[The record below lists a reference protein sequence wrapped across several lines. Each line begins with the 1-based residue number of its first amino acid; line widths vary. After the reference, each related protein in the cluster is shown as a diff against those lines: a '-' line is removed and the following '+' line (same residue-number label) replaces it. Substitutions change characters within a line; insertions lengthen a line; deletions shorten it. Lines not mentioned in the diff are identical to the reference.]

1 MRKEGQSSLSLT
13 IDLSAKDAASRYTLK
28 MGGWQNTMFFENI
41 KLALSSM
48 FSNKMRTFLSLLG
61 IVIGVGSVVA
71 ILNLGESANQSITAT
86 MQVGGIDMVNVMPLG
101 ISRESEQFNEEF
113 SNSFAKNVDGISMVL
128 PTVSSNA
135 NIRYGKEIMNASI
148 TGVTSDYF
156 NRSNLEL
163 LDGEFFSPEDNIT
176 RRQVVVLGHDL
187 AEDLFPT
194 GGAVGNYISIFRS
207 QAKKYLVVGVL
218 DEKDT
223 TIGSSYNNVAFI
235 PFNTYD
241 QRFRR
246 VETVSSYIIKVKEGY
261 SSIDVADDIESYLGS
276 LTDEGYIVYSPAQIV
291 EMAGDVT
298 TIFSSFLAAI
308 AAISLVVGGIGI
320 MNIMLVSVIERTR
333 EIGIRKA
340 LGATPKT
347 IRGQFLVESITLTIF
362 GGIIGIIFG
371 GFVSYVIVNAAGWK
385 LAFSWSAVALAL
397 GFSTL
402 VGVFFG
408 WYPAMKA
415 SKLDPIA
422 ALSYE

>member
-1 MRKEGQSSLSLT
+1 M
-13 IDLSAKDAASRYTLK
+13 
-28 MGGWQNTMFFENI
+28 
-41 KLALSSM
+41 
-48 FSNKMRTFLSLLG
+48 
-61 IVIGVGSVVA
+61 
-71 ILNLGESANQSITAT
+71 
-86 MQVGGIDMVNVMPLG
+86 
-101 ISRESEQFNEEF
+101 
-113 SNSFAKNVDGISMVL
+113 
-128 PTVSSNA
+128 
-135 NIRYGKEIMNASI
+135 
-148 TGVTSDYF
+148 
-156 NRSNLEL
+156 
-163 LDGEFFSPEDNIT
+163 
-176 RRQVVVLGHDL
+176 LGHDL
-187 AEDLFPT
+187 AEDLCPT

>member
-1 MRKEGQSSLSLT
+1 
-13 IDLSAKDAASRYTLK
+13 
-28 MGGWQNTMFFENI
+28 MFFENI

-86 MQVGGIDMVNVMPLG
+86 MQIGGIDMVNVMPLG

-156 NRSNLEL
+156 KGSNLEL

-246 VETVSSYIIKVKEGY
+246 VETVSSYIIKVKDGY

>member
-1 MRKEGQSSLSLT
+1 
-13 IDLSAKDAASRYTLK
+13 
-28 MGGWQNTMFFENI
+28 MFFENI

-48 FSNKMRTFLSLLG
+48 FANKMRTFLSLLG

-71 ILNLGESANQSITAT
+71 ILNLGESASASISDS
-86 MQVGGIDMVNVMPLG
+86 MQVGGIDMVNVMPIG
-101 ISRESEQFNEEF
+101 SNRETAILDEEF
-113 SNSFAKNVDGISMVL
+113 SQNFVKNVEGISVVL
-128 PTVSSNA
+128 PTVSSSA
-135 NIRYGKEIMNASI
+135 TVRYGQEIMTSSI

-156 NRSNLEL
+156 EENNLEL
-163 LDGEFFSPEDNIT
+163 LDGRFFSAEDNIT
-176 RRQVVVLGHDL
+176 RRQVVVLGHDI

-194 GGAVGNYISIFRS
+194 GGAVGNYISIFRN

-223 TIGSSYNNVAFI
+223 TIGSSYNNVLFI
-235 PFNTYD
+235 PYNTYD
-241 QRFRR
+241 QRFRS
-246 VETVSSYIIKVKEGY
+246 VSQVSSYIIKVSEGY
-261 SSIDVADDIESYLGS
+261 NSIDVSNKVEDYLDTVVGS
-276 LTDEGYIVYSPAQIV
+276 SNYTVYSPAQIV
-291 EMAGDVT
+291 EMAGEVT
-298 TIFSSFLAAI
+298 TIFTSFLAAI

-347 IRGQFLVESITLTIF
+347 IRGQFLVEAITLTLF

-371 GFVSYVIVNAAGWK
+371 GFVSYVIVNAAGWA
-385 LAFSWSAVALAL
+385 LTFSWTAVVLAL

>member
-1 MRKEGQSSLSLT
+1 
-13 IDLSAKDAASRYTLK
+13 
-28 MGGWQNTMFFENI
+28 MFFENI

-48 FSNKMRTFLSLLG
+48 FANKMRTFLSLLG

-71 ILNLGESANQSITAT
+71 ILNLGESASASISDS
-86 MQVGGIDMVNVMPLG
+86 MQVGGIDMVNVMPIG
-101 ISRESEQFNEEF
+101 SNRETAILDEEF
-113 SNSFAKNVDGISMVL
+113 SQNFVKNVEGISVVL
-128 PTVSSNA
+128 PTVSSSA
-135 NIRYGKEIMNASI
+135 TVRYGQEIMTSSI

-156 NRSNLEL
+156 EENNLEL
-163 LDGEFFSPEDNIT
+163 LDGRFFSVEDNIT
-176 RRQVVVLGHDL
+176 RRQVVVLGHDI

-194 GGAVGNYISIFRS
+194 GGAVGNYISIFRN

-223 TIGSSYNNVAFI
+223 TIGSSYNNVLFI
-235 PFNTYD
+235 PYNTYD
-241 QRFRR
+241 QRFRS
-246 VETVSSYIIKVKEGY
+246 VSQVSSYIIKVADGY
-261 SSIDVADDIESYLGS
+261 NSIDVSNKVEDYLDTVVGS
-276 LTDEGYIVYSPAQIV
+276 SNYTVYSPAQIV
-291 EMAGDVT
+291 EMASEVT
-298 TIFSSFLAAI
+298 TIFTSFLAAI

-347 IRGQFLVESITLTIF
+347 IRGQFLVEAITLTLF

-371 GFVSYVIVNAAGWK
+371 GFVSYVIANAAGWA
-385 LAFSWSAVALAL
+385 LTFSWTAVVLAL

>member
-156 NRSNLEL
+156 NGSNLEL

-246 VETVSSYIIKVKEGY
+246 VETVSSYIIKVKDGY

>member
-1 MRKEGQSSLSLT
+1 
-13 IDLSAKDAASRYTLK
+13 
-28 MGGWQNTMFFENI
+28 MFFENI

-48 FSNKMRTFLSLLG
+48 FANKMRTFLSLLG

-71 ILNLGESANQSITAT
+71 ILNLGESANRSITQS
-86 MQVGGIDMVNVMPLG
+86 MQVGGIDMINVLPFG
-101 ISRESEQFNEEF
+101 STRENSMFDEEF
-113 SNSFAKNVDGISMVL
+113 SQSFSKNVDGITIAL

-135 NIRYGKEIMNASI
+135 NIRYGQEILNVSI

-156 NRSNLEL
+156 AANNLEL
-163 LDGEFFSPEDNIT
+163 LDGNFFSPEDNIT
-176 RRQVVVLGHDL
+176 RRQVVVLGHDV
-187 AEDLFPT
+187 AEEMFPT
-194 GGAVGNYISIFRS
+194 GGAVGNYISIFRN
-207 QAKKYLVVGVL
+207 QAKKYLIVGVL

-223 TIGSSYNNVAFI
+223 TIGSSYNNVVFI

-241 QRFRR
+241 QRFRNI
-246 VETVSSYIIKVKEGY
+246 TQVSSYIIKVAEGY
-261 SSIDVADDIESYLGS
+261 SAINVADDVEAYLDTVIGDDGNY
-276 LTDEGYIVYSPAQIV
+276 TVYSPAQIV
-291 EMAGDVT
+291 EMADEVT
-298 TIFSSFLAAI
+298 TIFTSFLAAI

-320 MNIMLVSVIERTR
+320 MNIMLVSVIERTK

-347 IRGQFLVESITLTIF
+347 IRGQFLVEAITLTIF

-371 GFVSYVIVNAAGWK
+371 GFVSYVIVNAAGWT
-385 LAFSWSAVALAL
+385 LSFSWTAVALSL
-397 GFSTL
+397 SFSTL

>member
-1 MRKEGQSSLSLT
+1 
-13 IDLSAKDAASRYTLK
+13 
-28 MGGWQNTMFFENI
+28 MFFENI

>member
-1 MRKEGQSSLSLT
+1 
-13 IDLSAKDAASRYTLK
+13 
-28 MGGWQNTMFFENI
+28 MFFENI

-48 FSNKMRTFLSLLG
+48 FANKMRTFLSLLG

-71 ILNLGESANQSITAT
+71 ILNLGESASASISDS
-86 MQVGGIDMVNVMPLG
+86 MQVGGIDMVNVMPIG
-101 ISRESEQFNEEF
+101 SNRETAILDEEF
-113 SNSFAKNVDGISMVL
+113 SQNFVKNVEGISVVL
-128 PTVSSNA
+128 PTVSSSA
-135 NIRYGKEIMNASI
+135 TVRYGQEIMTSSI

-156 NRSNLEL
+156 EENNLEL
-163 LDGEFFSPEDNIT
+163 LDGRFFSAEDNIT
-176 RRQVVVLGHDL
+176 RRQVVVLGHDI

-194 GGAVGNYISIFRS
+194 GGAVGNYISIFRN

-223 TIGSSYNNVAFI
+223 TIGSSYNNVLFI
-235 PFNTYD
+235 PYNTYD
-241 QRFRR
+241 QRFRS
-246 VETVSSYIIKVKEGY
+246 VSQVSSYIIKVSEGY
-261 SSIDVADDIESYLGS
+261 NSIDVSNKVEDYLDTVVGS
-276 LTDEGYIVYSPAQIV
+276 SNYTVYSPAQIV
-291 EMAGDVT
+291 EMAGEVT
-298 TIFSSFLAAI
+298 TIFTSFLAAI

-347 IRGQFLVESITLTIF
+347 IRGQFLVEAITLTLF

-371 GFVSYVIVNAAGWK
+371 GFVSYVIVNAAGWA
-385 LAFSWSAVALAL
+385 LTFSWTAVILAL

>member
-1 MRKEGQSSLSLT
+1 
-13 IDLSAKDAASRYTLK
+13 
-28 MGGWQNTMFFENI
+28 MFFENI

-156 NRSNLEL
+156 KGSNLEL

>member
-1 MRKEGQSSLSLT
+1 
-13 IDLSAKDAASRYTLK
+13 
-28 MGGWQNTMFFENI
+28 MFFENI

-48 FSNKMRTFLSLLG
+48 FANKMRTFLSLLG

-71 ILNLGESANQSITAT
+71 ILNLGESASASISDS

-101 ISRESEQFNEEF
+101 SNRETAILDEEF
-113 SNSFAKNVDGISMVL
+113 AQNFVKNVEGISVVL
-128 PTVSSNA
+128 PTVSSSA
-135 NIRYGKEIMNASI
+135 TVRYGQEIMTSSI

-156 NRSNLEL
+156 EENNLEL
-163 LDGEFFSPEDNIT
+163 LDGRFFSAEDNIT
-176 RRQVVVLGHDL
+176 RRQVVVLGHDI

-194 GGAVGNYISIFRS
+194 GGAVGNYISIFRN

-223 TIGSSYNNVAFI
+223 TIGSSYNNVLFI
-235 PFNTYD
+235 PYNTYD
-241 QRFRR
+241 QRFRS
-246 VETVSSYIIKVKEGY
+246 VSQVSSYIIKVSEGY
-261 SSIDVADDIESYLGS
+261 NSIDVSNKVEDYLDNVVGS
-276 LTDEGYIVYSPAQIV
+276 SNYTVYSPAQIV
-291 EMAGDVT
+291 EMAGEVT
-298 TIFSSFLAAI
+298 TIFTSFLAAI

-347 IRGQFLVESITLTIF
+347 IRGQFLVEAITLTLF

-371 GFVSYVIVNAAGWK
+371 GFVSYVIVNAAGWA
-385 LAFSWSAVALAL
+385 LTFSWTAVVLAL

>member
-1 MRKEGQSSLSLT
+1 
-13 IDLSAKDAASRYTLK
+13 
-28 MGGWQNTMFFENI
+28 MFFENI

-48 FSNKMRTFLSLLG
+48 FANKMRTFLSLLG

-71 ILNLGESANQSITAT
+71 ILNLGESANRSITQS
-86 MQVGGIDMVNVMPLG
+86 MQVGGIDMINVLPFG
-101 ISRESEQFNEEF
+101 STRENSMFDEEF
-113 SNSFAKNVDGISMVL
+113 SQSFSKNVDGITIAL

-135 NIRYGKEIMNASI
+135 NIRYGQEILNVSI

-156 NRSNLEL
+156 AANNLEL
-163 LDGEFFSPEDNIT
+163 LDGNFFSPEDNIT
-176 RRQVVVLGHDL
+176 RRQVVVLGHDV
-187 AEDLFPT
+187 AEEMFPT
-194 GGAVGNYISIFRS
+194 GGAVGNYISIFRN
-207 QAKKYLVVGVL
+207 QAKKYLIVGVL

-223 TIGSSYNNVAFI
+223 TIGSSYNNVVFI

-241 QRFRR
+241 QRFRNI
-246 VETVSSYIIKVKEGY
+246 TQVSSYIIKVAEGY
-261 SSIDVADDIESYLGS
+261 SAINVADDVEAYLDTVIGDDGDY
-276 LTDEGYIVYSPAQIV
+276 TVYSPAQIV
-291 EMAGDVT
+291 EMADEVT
-298 TIFSSFLAAI
+298 TIFTSFLAAI

-320 MNIMLVSVIERTR
+320 MNIMLVSVIERTK

-347 IRGQFLVESITLTIF
+347 IRGQFLVEAITLTIF

-371 GFVSYVIVNAAGWK
+371 GFVSYVIVNAAGWT
-385 LAFSWSAVALAL
+385 LSFSWTAVALSL
-397 GFSTL
+397 SFSTL

>member
-1 MRKEGQSSLSLT
+1 
-13 IDLSAKDAASRYTLK
+13 
-28 MGGWQNTMFFENI
+28 MFFENI

-48 FSNKMRTFLSLLG
+48 FANKMRTFLSLLG

-71 ILNLGESANQSITAT
+71 ILNLGESASASISDS
-86 MQVGGIDMVNVMPLG
+86 MQVGGIDMVNVIPIG
-101 ISRESEQFNEEF
+101 ANRETAILDEEF
-113 SNSFAKNVDGISMVL
+113 SQNFVKNVEGISVVL
-128 PTVSSNA
+128 PTVSSSA
-135 NIRYGKEIMNASI
+135 TVRYGQEIMTSSI

-156 NRSNLEL
+156 EENNLEL
-163 LDGEFFSPEDNIT
+163 LDGRFFSAEDNIT
-176 RRQVVVLGHDL
+176 RRQVVVLGHDI

-194 GGAVGNYISIFRS
+194 GGAVGNYISIFRN

-223 TIGSSYNNVAFI
+223 TIGSSYNNVLFI
-235 PFNTYD
+235 PYNTYD
-241 QRFRR
+241 QRFRS
-246 VETVSSYIIKVKEGY
+246 VSQVSSYIIKVSEGY
-261 SSIDVADDIESYLGS
+261 NSIDVSNKVEDYLDTVVGS
-276 LTDEGYIVYSPAQIV
+276 SNYTVYSPAQIV
-291 EMAGDVT
+291 EMAGEVT
-298 TIFSSFLAAI
+298 TIFTSFLAAI

-347 IRGQFLVESITLTIF
+347 IRGQFLVEAITLTLF

-371 GFVSYVIVNAAGWK
+371 GFVSYVIVNAAGWA
-385 LAFSWSAVALAL
+385 LTFSWTAVVLAL

>member
-1 MRKEGQSSLSLT
+1 
-13 IDLSAKDAASRYTLK
+13 
-28 MGGWQNTMFFENI
+28 MFFENI

-48 FSNKMRTFLSLLG
+48 FANKMRTFLSLLG

-71 ILNLGESANQSITAT
+71 ILNLGESASASISDS
-86 MQVGGIDMVNVMPLG
+86 MQVGGIDMVNVIPMG
-101 ISRESEQFNEEF
+101 SNRETAILDEEF
-113 SNSFAKNVDGISMVL
+113 SQNFVKNVEGISVVL
-128 PTVSSNA
+128 PTVSSSA
-135 NIRYGKEIMNASI
+135 TVRYGQEIMTSSI

-156 NRSNLEL
+156 EENNLEL
-163 LDGEFFSPEDNIT
+163 LDGRFFSAEDNIT
-176 RRQVVVLGHDL
+176 RRQVVVLGHDI

-194 GGAVGNYISIFRS
+194 GGAVGNYISIFRN

-223 TIGSSYNNVAFI
+223 TIGSSYNNVLFI
-235 PFNTYD
+235 PYNTYD
-241 QRFRR
+241 QRFRS
-246 VETVSSYIIKVKEGY
+246 VSQVSSYIIKVSEGY
-261 SSIDVADDIESYLGS
+261 NSIDVSNKVEDYLDTVVGS
-276 LTDEGYIVYSPAQIV
+276 SNYTVYSPAQIV
-291 EMAGDVT
+291 EMAGEVT
-298 TIFSSFLAAI
+298 TIFTSFLAAI

-347 IRGQFLVESITLTIF
+347 IRGQFLVEAITLTLF

-371 GFVSYVIVNAAGWK
+371 GFVSYVIVNAAGWA
-385 LAFSWSAVALAL
+385 LTFSWTAVVLAL

>member
-1 MRKEGQSSLSLT
+1 
-13 IDLSAKDAASRYTLK
+13 
-28 MGGWQNTMFFENI
+28 MFFENI

-48 FSNKMRTFLSLLG
+48 FANKMRTFLSLLG

-71 ILNLGESANQSITAT
+71 ILNLGESASASISDS
-86 MQVGGIDMVNVMPLG
+86 MQVGGIDMVNVMPIG
-101 ISRESEQFNEEF
+101 SNRETAILDEEF
-113 SNSFAKNVDGISMVL
+113 SQNFVKNVEGISVVL
-128 PTVSSNA
+128 PTVSSSA
-135 NIRYGKEIMNASI
+135 TVRYGQEIMTSSI

-156 NRSNLEL
+156 EENNLEL
-163 LDGEFFSPEDNIT
+163 LDGRFFSAEDNIT
-176 RRQVVVLGHDL
+176 RRQVVVLGHDI

-194 GGAVGNYISIFRS
+194 GGAVGNYISIFRN

-223 TIGSSYNNVAFI
+223 TIGSSYNNVLFI
-235 PFNTYD
+235 PYNTYD
-241 QRFRR
+241 QRFRS
-246 VETVSSYIIKVKEGY
+246 VSQVSSYIIKVSEGY
-261 SSIDVADDIESYLGS
+261 NSIDVSKKVEDYLDTVVGS
-276 LTDEGYIVYSPAQIV
+276 SNYTVYSPAQIV
-291 EMAGDVT
+291 EMAGEVT
-298 TIFSSFLAAI
+298 TIFTSFLAAI

-347 IRGQFLVESITLTIF
+347 IRGQFLVEAITLTLF

-371 GFVSYVIVNAAGWK
+371 GFVSYVIVNAAGWA
-385 LAFSWSAVALAL
+385 LTFSWTAVVLAL

>member
-1 MRKEGQSSLSLT
+1 
-13 IDLSAKDAASRYTLK
+13 
-28 MGGWQNTMFFENI
+28 MFFENI

-48 FSNKMRTFLSLLG
+48 FANKMRTFLSLLG

-71 ILNLGESANQSITAT
+71 ILNLGESANRSITQS
-86 MQVGGIDMVNVMPLG
+86 MQVGGIDMINVLPFG
-101 ISRESEQFNEEF
+101 STRENSMFDEEF
-113 SNSFAKNVDGISMVL
+113 SQSFSKNVDGITIAL

-135 NIRYGKEIMNASI
+135 NIRYGQEILNVSI

-156 NRSNLEL
+156 AANNLEL
-163 LDGEFFSPEDNIT
+163 LDGNFFSPEDNIT
-176 RRQVVVLGHDL
+176 RRQVVVLGHDV
-187 AEDLFPT
+187 AEEMFPT
-194 GGAVGNYISIFRS
+194 GGAVGNYISIFRN
-207 QAKKYLVVGVL
+207 QAKKYLIVGVL

-223 TIGSSYNNVAFI
+223 TIGSSYNNVVFI

-241 QRFRR
+241 QRFRNI
-246 VETVSSYIIKVKEGY
+246 TQVSSYIIKVAEGY
-261 SSIDVADDIESYLGS
+261 SAINVADDVEAYLDTVIGDDGNY
-276 LTDEGYIVYSPAQIV
+276 TVYSPAQIV
-291 EMAGDVT
+291 EMADEVT
-298 TIFSSFLAAI
+298 TIFTSFLAAI

-320 MNIMLVSVIERTR
+320 MNIMLVSVIERTK

-347 IRGQFLVESITLTIF
+347 IRGQFLVEAITLTIF

-371 GFVSYVIVNAAGWK
+371 GFVSYIIVNAAGWT
-385 LAFSWSAVALAL
+385 LSFSWTAVALSL
-397 GFSTL
+397 SFSTL

>member
-1 MRKEGQSSLSLT
+1 
-13 IDLSAKDAASRYTLK
+13 
-28 MGGWQNTMFFENI
+28 MFFENI

-48 FSNKMRTFLSLLG
+48 FTNKMRTFLSLLG

-71 ILNLGESANQSITAT
+71 ILNLGESASASISDS
-86 MQVGGIDMVNVMPLG
+86 MQVGGIDMVNVIPIG
-101 ISRESEQFNEEF
+101 SNRETAILDEEF
-113 SNSFAKNVDGISMVL
+113 SQNFVKNVEGISVVL
-128 PTVSSNA
+128 PTVSSSA
-135 NIRYGKEIMNASI
+135 TVRYGQEIMTSSI

-156 NRSNLEL
+156 EENNLEL
-163 LDGEFFSPEDNIT
+163 LDGRFFSAEDNIT
-176 RRQVVVLGHDL
+176 RRQVVVLGHDI

-194 GGAVGNYISIFRS
+194 GGAVGNYISIFRN

-223 TIGSSYNNVAFI
+223 TIGSSYNNVLFI
-235 PFNTYD
+235 PYNTYD
-241 QRFRR
+241 QRFRS
-246 VETVSSYIIKVKEGY
+246 VSQVSSYIIKVSEGY
-261 SSIDVADDIESYLGS
+261 NSIDVSNKVEDYLDTVVGS
-276 LTDEGYIVYSPAQIV
+276 SNYTVYSPAQIV
-291 EMAGDVT
+291 EMAGEVT
-298 TIFSSFLAAI
+298 TIFTSFLAAI

-347 IRGQFLVESITLTIF
+347 IRGQFLVEAITLTLF

-371 GFVSYVIVNAAGWK
+371 GFVSYVIVNAAGWA
-385 LAFSWSAVALAL
+385 LTFSWTAVVLAL

>member
-1 MRKEGQSSLSLT
+1 
-13 IDLSAKDAASRYTLK
+13 
-28 MGGWQNTMFFENI
+28 MFFENI

-48 FSNKMRTFLSLLG
+48 FANKMRTFLSLLG

-71 ILNLGESANQSITAT
+71 ILNLGESASASISDS
-86 MQVGGIDMVNVMPLG
+86 MQVGGIDMVNVMPIG
-101 ISRESEQFNEEF
+101 ANRETAILDEEF
-113 SNSFAKNVDGISMVL
+113 SQNFVKNVEGISVVL
-128 PTVSSNA
+128 PTVSSSA
-135 NIRYGKEIMNASI
+135 TVRYGQEIMTSSI

-156 NRSNLEL
+156 EENNLEL
-163 LDGEFFSPEDNIT
+163 LDGRFFSAEDNIT
-176 RRQVVVLGHDL
+176 RRQVVVLGHDI

-194 GGAVGNYISIFRS
+194 GGAVGNYISIFRN

-223 TIGSSYNNVAFI
+223 TIGSSYNNVLFI
-235 PFNTYD
+235 PYNTYD
-241 QRFRR
+241 QRFRS
-246 VETVSSYIIKVKEGY
+246 VSQVSSYIIKVSEGY
-261 SSIDVADDIESYLGS
+261 NSIDVSNKVEDYLDTVVGS
-276 LTDEGYIVYSPAQIV
+276 SNYTVYSPAQIV
-291 EMAGDVT
+291 EMAGEVT
-298 TIFSSFLAAI
+298 TIFTSFLAAI

-347 IRGQFLVESITLTIF
+347 IRGQFLVEAITLTLF

-371 GFVSYVIVNAAGWK
+371 GFVSYVIVNAAGWA
-385 LAFSWSAVALAL
+385 LTFSWTAVVLAL

>member
-1 MRKEGQSSLSLT
+1 
-13 IDLSAKDAASRYTLK
+13 
-28 MGGWQNTMFFENI
+28 MFFENI

-156 NRSNLEL
+156 NGSNLEL

-246 VETVSSYIIKVKEGY
+246 VETVSSYIIKVKDGY

>member
-1 MRKEGQSSLSLT
+1 
-13 IDLSAKDAASRYTLK
+13 
-28 MGGWQNTMFFENI
+28 MFFENI

-48 FSNKMRTFLSLLG
+48 FANKMRTFLSLLG

-71 ILNLGESANQSITAT
+71 ILNLGESASASISDS
-86 MQVGGIDMVNVMPLG
+86 MQVGGIDMVNVMPIG
-101 ISRESEQFNEEF
+101 SNRETAILDEEF
-113 SNSFAKNVDGISMVL
+113 SQNFVKNVEGISVVL
-128 PTVSSNA
+128 PTVSSSA
-135 NIRYGKEIMNASI
+135 TVRYGQEIMTSSI

-156 NRSNLEL
+156 EENNLEL
-163 LDGEFFSPEDNIT
+163 LDGRFFSAEDNIT
-176 RRQVVVLGHDL
+176 RRQVVVLGHDI

-194 GGAVGNYISIFRS
+194 GGAVGNYISIFRN

-223 TIGSSYNNVAFI
+223 TIGSSYNNVLFI
-235 PFNTYD
+235 PYNTYD
-241 QRFRR
+241 QRFRS
-246 VETVSSYIIKVKEGY
+246 VSQVSSYIIKVSEGY
-261 SSIDVADDIESYLGS
+261 NSIDVSNKVEDYLDTVVGS
-276 LTDEGYIVYSPAQIV
+276 SNYTVYSPAQIV
-291 EMAGDVT
+291 EMAGEVT
-298 TIFSSFLAAI
+298 TIFTSFLAAI

-347 IRGQFLVESITLTIF
+347 IRGQFLVEAITLTLL

-371 GFVSYVIVNAAGWK
+371 GFVSYVIVNAAGWA
-385 LAFSWSAVALAL
+385 LTFSWTAVVLAL